1 MTGRDDARR
10 DPAGSPA
17 PPTFP
22 GEFPGT
28 DEVPVLDW
36 PRIWRE
42 RLASRVHASRRYSTW
57 VLVAALT
64 GMFAA
69 GFTITVLAVS
79 IPQIADDLG
88 ASESALTWV
97 VSGPLLTLAIAMP
110 LFGKLGDVHGHR
122 RVYLAGFAAFTVF
135 TLACAFAWS
144 APVLV
149 VLRVLAALGGAA
161 TGPTSMALIM
171 QAFAVEDRVKAMG
184 WWSLVGA
191 GAPVFG
197 VVAGAPVVDAFG
209 WRWLFVGQAPLALG
223 ALVVAALVLR
233 ETPTRPREPLDVA
246 GAVSLATATVTALLA
261 LDRGDVWGWTSPAV
275 VVCALASSFA
285 LAAFVRAERRAPHPL
300 LPLEFFRRRNFSA
313 SLVAQF
319 GSNFAYMGGFIVSPL
334 LLQRVFGYSLET
346 TGFVMLCRPL
356 TFSLFAPVAGY
367 VTVRVGER
375 RAAIAGTVLVVCSM
389 LVFAAGAVTESVG
402 LVVAALVCSGLG
414 LGASSPSLVSSV
426 ANAVDERDLGI
437 ANAAQ
442 SMVTQIGVVVGIQ
455 VMSTIA
461 AGSRDPGPYTLA
473 YVVGAALAAA
483 GVVGA
488 TFVRS
493 AARSTARVARAA

>member
-1 MTGRDDARR
+1 MP
-10 DPAGSPA
+10 PA
-17 PPTFP
+17 FP

-28 DEVPVLDW
+28 DEVPILDW

-42 RLASRVHASRRYSTW
+42 RLASRVHASSRYQTW

-79 IPQIADDLG
+79 IPEIADDLG

-110 LFGKLGDVHGHR
+110 MFGKLGDVHGHR
-122 RVYLAGFAAFTVF
+122 RVYLLGFSAFAVLTF
-135 TLACAFAWS
+135 ACAFAWS
-144 APVLV
+144 APALV

-197 VVAGAPVVDAFG
+197 VVAGAPVVAAFG
-209 WRWLFVGQAPLALG
+209 WRWLFIGQAPLAAV
-223 ALVVAALVLR
+223 ALLLAALVLR

-246 GAVSLATATVTALLA
+246 GAVTLAVATVTALLA

-275 VVCALASSFA
+275 VACALVAPVAFV
-285 LAAFVRAERRAPHPL
+285 LFVRAERRARHPL
-300 LPLEFFRRRNFSA
+300 LPLAFFRRRNFSA

-334 LLQRVFGYSLET
+334 LMQKVFGYSLET
-346 TGFVMLCRPL
+346 TGYVMLCRPL

-375 RAAIAGTVLVVCSM
+375 RAGVAGTTLVVVSM
-389 LVFAAGAVTESVG
+389 LVFAVGATTEAVG
-402 LVVAALVCSGLG
+402 LVIAALVLSGLG

-461 AGSRDPGPYTLA
+461 AGSSDSAPYVRA
-473 YVVGAALAAA
+473 YLVGAVLAAV
-483 GVVGA
+483 GVAGA

-493 AARSTARVARAA
+493 AARRTLRVVRAA